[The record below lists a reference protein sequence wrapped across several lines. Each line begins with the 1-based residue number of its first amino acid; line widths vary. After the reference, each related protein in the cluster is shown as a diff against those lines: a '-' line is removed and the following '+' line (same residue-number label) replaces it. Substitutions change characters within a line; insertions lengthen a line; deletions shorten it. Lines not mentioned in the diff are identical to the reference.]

1 MIRKAKEG
9 DLKGL
14 IKVYK
19 EVFKVHHVFEKSEEE
34 IEQYLKQ
41 FLGNILIAEEDGK
54 VVAGLVIVKK
64 GYTNW
69 SLFNFKHV
77 AVAEDYQRKGVGSEL
92 LKEAEKIAGKG
103 KIEIRVAKD
112 AEAEWAVPFYEKNGY
127 EKEGELK
134 SHYRKGETCFVMG
147 KVLE

>member
-1 MIRKAKEG
+1 MIRKANEG
-9 DLKGL
+9 DLMPL
-14 IKVYK
+14 IKTYK
-19 EVFKVHHVFEKSEEE
+19 EVFKVHNVFDKSEDE
-34 IEQYLKQ
+34 ILEYLKQ
-41 FLGNILIAEEDGK
+41 FLGNILVAEEDGN

-64 GYTNW
+64 EYPKW
-69 SLFNFKHV
+69 SLFDFKHV
-77 AVAEDYQRKGVGSEL
+77 AVAKDYQRKGVGSEL

-127 EKEGELK
+127 TKEGELK

>member
-1 MIRKAKEG
+1 MIRKANEG
-9 DLKGL
+9 DLMPL

-19 EVFKVHHVFEKSEEE
+19 EVFKVHNVFDKSEDE
-34 IEQYLKQ
+34 ILEYLKQ
-41 FLGNILIAEEDGK
+41 FLGDILVAEEDGK

-64 GYTNW
+64 KYAKW
-69 SLFNFKHV
+69 SLFGFKHV
-77 AVAEDYQRKGVGSEL
+77 AVAKAYQRKGVGSEL
-92 LKEAEKIAGKG
+92 LNEAEKIAGKG

-127 EKEGELK
+127 RKEGELK
-134 SHYRKGETCFVMG
+134 SHYRKGEICFVMG